1 MKDLY
6 HNLAVQDILDA
17 VNATT
22 TKTSSTIDLQGF
34 DSLSVIFSVG
44 NSADT
49 LSGSV
54 YWTLKLTHSDDD
66 SSYSDVTLSGLLNT
80 SATYVINTPTGDNVA
95 IPFGYIGGKRYVR
108 AVATATG
115 THTNGTPMSMVALKG
130 HPSMRPTI

>member
-17 VNATT
+17 VNATST
-22 TKTSSTIDLQGF
+22 RTSAAIDMQGF
-34 DSLSVIFSVG
+34 DSLTVIFSVG

-54 YWTLKLTHSDDD
+54 YWTLKLTHSDVD
-66 SSYSDVTLSGLLNT
+66 SGYEDVPLSGLLNT
-80 SATYVINTPTGDNVA
+80 SATYVINTPSADNVA
-95 IPFGYIGGKRYVR
+95 IPFGYIGGKRYVK

-130 HPSMRPTI
+130 HPSMRPAT